1 MAADQNHGVSGVR
14 SRRLDWWLARGG
26 TIGYNALVYA
36 TIVFLIAPLVIVVI
50 LSLQGQ
56 AYGGWP
62 PRTFTLKW
70 YTQLP
75 EDLAYLG
82 VIDPLVVSLKLAI
95 ATGLVSTIAGG
106 FAAFAVVRY
115 DFKYNT
121 TIQTLLLSPLIY
133 PWIVVGLAILL
144 FIGKIGTVFGVTIEL
159 SFWTLLA
166 GHVLFT
172 LPYPTR
178 TIGASLQN
186 FPYSTEEA
194 ARNLGATEFEAY
206 LKVTLPLIRPGI
218 ISGFVF
224 TFVLSFNQYIIS
236 LFLSGS
242 GTKTMPLV
250 LFSLF
255 YNTSPAQL
263 AAIAT
268 LLMGGVLTLVMIT
281 EHVAG
286 ISEFI

>member
-1 MAADQNHGVSGVR
+1 MAADQEPGVIGIQ
-14 SRRLDWWLARGG
+14 SRTVDQLLARGS
-26 TIGYNALVYA
+26 TIGYNALIYA
-36 TIVFLIAPLVIVVI
+36 TLVFLLAPLIIVVV

-62 PRTFTLKW
+62 PESFTFKW

-75 EDLAYLG
+75 EDLEYLG
-82 VIDPLVVSLKLAI
+82 VVDPLLVSIKLAI
-95 ATGLVSTIAGG
+95 ATGIVSTVIGG
-106 FAAFAVVRY
+106 LAAFTIVRY

-144 FIGKIGTVFGVTIEL
+144 FISELGSLLGTVIEL
-159 SFWTLLA
+159 SFWTLLV

-178 TIGASLQN
+178 TIGASLHN

-206 LKVTLPLIRPGI
+206 LHVTIPLIRPGI

-242 GTKTMPLV
+242 GAKTMPLV

-268 LLMGGVLTLVMIT
+268 LLMGGVLALVMVT
-281 EHVAG
+281 EYVAG

>member
-1 MAADQNHGVSGVR
+1 MATDQHPATTGVHT
-14 SRRLDWWLARGG
+14 RRLDRVIARAAS
-26 TIGYNALVYA
+26 IGYRALIYA
-36 TIVFLIAPLVIVVI
+36 SLVFLLAPLAIVVI
-50 LSLQGQ
+50 LSFQGQ

-62 PRTFTLKW
+62 PDSFTLKW

-75 EDLAYLG
+75 DDLQYLG
-82 VIDPLVVSLKLAI
+82 VVDPLIVSLKLAI
-95 ATGLVSTIAGG
+95 ATGIVSTIIGG
-106 FAAFAVVRY
+106 LAAFAVVRY

-133 PWIVVGLAILL
+133 PWIVVGLALL
-144 FIGKIGTVFGVTIEL
+144 IFIGDLGRLFGVTIPL
-159 SFWTLLA
+159 SFWTLLV

-178 TIGASLQN
+178 TIGASLHN

-206 LKVTLPLIRPGI
+206 LHITIPLIRPGI

-236 LFLSGS
+236 LFLSGA

-281 EHVAG
+281 EYVAG